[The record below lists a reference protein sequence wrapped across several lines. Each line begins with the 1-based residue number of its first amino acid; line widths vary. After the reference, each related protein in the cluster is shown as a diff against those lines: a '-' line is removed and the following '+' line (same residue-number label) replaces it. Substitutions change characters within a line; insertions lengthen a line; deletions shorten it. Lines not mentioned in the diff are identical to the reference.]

1 MDYTQTPAR
10 SPGDPVGMG
19 AVSAFRS
26 RSPLR
31 TLLDRRGWTP
41 EVVEAINDPSHGQL
55 KDSDALAARLH
66 LAKARGEQ
74 VVVLPDF
81 DMDGVTSGVLAW
93 AGLAELGIDV
103 GLYVP
108 DYRRGHDVTPEA
120 VQEAHEQFPRATVM
134 ITTDSGVNSHE
145 GIGHGRS
152 LGISMLVTDHHVQLD
167 ERSPAEVVVDPE
179 RIDEDYAHPG
189 ICGAY
194 VIYQCLMTYARA
206 YAPEKLSSIRLLSLF
221 AGIGTVSDVMP
232 LLYENRKVVR
242 DSLSIARLLW
252 HPVKDADLVTEY
264 DPEKSVLM
272 QVLRSDPSHAPE
284 FVSAFEGFAVALKAF
299 REHGPLVP
307 RVDSRTGGPLIGEDG
322 EPVMKRSQGKLRQ
335 ISHIEEG
342 FYGFYLAPAF
352 NAIRRVGGSMHD
364 AFGVFTAPSAEQ
376 KLAHAEAVIDVNEER
391 KRLTEEWMAEL
402 EDELAEGLQ
411 PYAHVGVWLT
421 EAPGGMLGLMASKL
435 MREDGR
441 PVAVIRRQADPSA
454 PMGGSMR
461 SPSWYPVISTLTP
474 LGFTAVGHENAC
486 GVRLRDAAH
495 LAELAEALP
504 ASADAVLSAI
514 VEAGGSVEE
523 KVDLVLGSAPDAD
536 HPLDSVDDMMEL
548 ARGIDGLRP
557 FGHGF
562 RRPEVELVVD
572 LSKCSFAPLGSKQD
586 HLRITLPIGMK
597 MLWWGAAERISEMKE
612 LAESSVPGGSVVR
625 FRVSLSINAFMGA
638 ESVQAVV
645 EEMLPQEGD
654 GADEG
659 YADDEEVYS

>member
-1 MDYTQTPAR
+1 MNYQQTPAR
-10 SPGDPVGMG
+10 SPADPVGLG
-19 AVSAFRS
+19 AVSAFRN

-41 EVVEAINDPSHGQL
+41 DVIAAINDPEHGQL
-55 KDSDALAARLH
+55 KDSDALTARLH
-66 LAKARGEQ
+66 LAKQRGEQ

-108 DYRRGHDVTPEA
+108 DYRRGHDLSPEA

-145 GIGHGRS
+145 GVGHGRS
-152 LGISMLVTDHHVQLD
+152 LGISMLVTDHHLQLD
-167 ERSPAEVVVDPE
+167 QLSPAEIVVDPE

-206 YAPEKLSSIRLLSLF
+206 YAPEKVSSIRLLSLF

-232 LLYENRKVVR
+232 LLYENRKIVR
-242 DSLSIARLLW
+242 DSLSLARLLW

-307 RVDSRTGGPLIGEDG
+307 RVDSRTGGPLLDEDG
-322 EPVMKRSQGKLRQ
+322 EPMMKRSPGKLRQ

-342 FYGFYLAPAF
+342 FYAFYLSPAF

-364 AFGVFTAPSAEQ
+364 AFGVFTAEGPER
-376 KLAHAEAVIDVNEER
+376 KLAHAQAVIDVNEER
-391 KRLTEEWMAEL
+391 KRLTEEWMSILEQEL
-402 EDELAEGLQ
+402 EDGLQ
-411 PYAHVGVWLT
+411 PYAESGVWLT

-435 MREDGR
+435 MQEDGR
-441 PVAVIRRQADPSA
+441 PVAVIRRQQDPSA
-454 PMGGSMR
+454 ALGGSMR
-461 SPSWYPVISTLTP
+461 SPGWYPIITTLGP

-486 GVRLRDAAH
+486 GVRVRDAAH

-504 ASADAVLSAI
+504 RSADEI
-514 VEAGGSVEE
+514 VANLVASGVDLEE
-523 KVDLVLGSAPDAD
+523 KVDLVLGSSDDAD

-597 MLWWGAAERISEMKE
+597 MLWWGQAERISELKA
-612 LAESSVPGGSVVR
+612 LAESYTPGESVVR
-625 FRVSLSINAFMGA
+625 FRVSLSINTFMGT
-638 ESVQAVV
+638 ESVQAIV
-645 EEMLPQEGD
+645 EGMTSENGEG
-654 GADEG
+654 E
-659 YADDEEVYS
+659 DDMYDMEVYS